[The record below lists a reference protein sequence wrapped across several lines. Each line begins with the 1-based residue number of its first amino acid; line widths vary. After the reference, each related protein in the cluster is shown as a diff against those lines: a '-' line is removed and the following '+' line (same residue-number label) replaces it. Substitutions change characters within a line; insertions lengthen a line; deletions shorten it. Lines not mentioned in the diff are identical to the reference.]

1 MKNSRNNLATPLEKE
16 AEIMSYFLKEKNN
29 SISEI
34 AEHFKMSKNTIHAII
49 DGNLNPKNNGFKSGK
64 KK

>member
-16 AEIMSYFLKEKNN
+16 AEIMVYFLTSKNN
-29 SISEI
+29 TVNEL
-34 AEHFKMSKNTIHAII
+34 AEHFKMSKRTISDII
-49 DGNLNPKNNGFKSGK
+49 DRNLNPKNNGFKSGK